1 MSQERH
7 FRRHSH
13 ALMFRAGLASVVL
26 FALLNARDIPSHFQ
40 TTSKTHSTLTS
51 DSQHDQR
58 PRFDHY
64 TLDWNV
70 AAPTILPFPTFDK
83 SAHPDPS
90 AAIILYPS
98 NQGIPLQPP
107 ASVQLIARYSSLSQS
122 NLAIG

>member
-70 AAPTILPFPTFDK
+70 AAPTILPFPMFDK
-83 SAHPDPS
+83 SAHLTPAPQLFSILQTKGFHFNRPPPS
-90 AAIILYPS
+90 S
-98 NQGIPLQPP
+98 
-107 ASVQLIARYSSLSQS
+107 
-122 NLAIG
+122 